1 MVDSIVEDESK
12 DYESLVILGLEA
24 SSFSRYCRSE
34 CIEIEGDLLLHFV
47 WWFIAKALGEG
58 FVAFSWMVHY

>member
-1 MVDSIVEDESK
+1 MVDTVVEDESK
-12 DYESLVILGLEA
+12 YYKSFVVLGLEA

-34 CIEIEGDLLLHFV
+34 CIEIKGDFLLHFIR
-47 WWFIAKALGEG
+47 WLIAQALGKG